1 MKKRKLN
8 AIVGVPKA
16 FKIMESVNSPK
27 KHWDIHMII
36 SDGKHDYAVVVITS
50 KKDLEM
56 WEKFLR
62 DLTAIL
68 KEDVSY
74 IG

>member
-1 MKKRKLN
+1 MKEDRLN

-62 DLTAIL
+62 DLTNIL

>member
-1 MKKRKLN
+1 MKKLN

-16 FKIMESVNSPK
+16 FKIMESVDSPE
-27 KHWDIHMII
+27 KHWGIHMII
-36 SDGKHDYAVVVITS
+36 SDGKQNYAVVVITS

-56 WEKFLR
+56 WEKFLS
-62 DLTAIL
+62 AIVKCL
-68 KEDVSY
+68 EGDTSY

>member
-8 AIVGVPKA
+8 AIVGAPKA
-16 FKIMESVNSPK
+16 FKIMESVDSPE
-27 KHWDIHMII
+27 KHWDIHMVIT
-36 SDGKHDYAVVVITS
+36 DGKQDYFVVVIT
-50 KKDLEM
+50 KKDDLEM
-56 WEKFLR
+56 WENFLR

>member
-1 MKKRKLN
+1 MKLN

-16 FKIMESVNSPK
+16 FKIMKSVSSPK
-27 KHWDIHMII
+27 EHWDIHIVI
-36 SDGKHDYAVVVITS
+36 TDGKEDYNVVITTS

-56 WEKFLR
+56 WEKFLS
-62 DLTAIL
+62 AIVKCL
-68 KEDVSY
+68 EGDTSY